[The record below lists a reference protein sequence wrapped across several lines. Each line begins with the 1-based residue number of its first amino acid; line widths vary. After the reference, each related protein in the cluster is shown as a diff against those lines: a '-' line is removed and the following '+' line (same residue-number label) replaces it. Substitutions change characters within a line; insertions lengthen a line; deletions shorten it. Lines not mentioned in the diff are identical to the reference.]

1 MDQWR
6 SRIGVGL
13 WYNRLDCIDTA
24 IPSFVCEC
32 VWGFFFFFVF
42 LNGGF
47 WQLIIS
53 FTSRNLKNMDFASL
67 KNHIIL
73 YSHFYNISYISSS
86 FFFLYIK
93 IILFYTHTLAT
104 KGNKKIC
111 RQTQAR
117 ECQTLEERENK
128 TGIKEVIFFL
138 QYALLDV
145 GII

>member
-1 MDQWR
+1 
-6 SRIGVGL
+6 
-13 WYNRLDCIDTA
+13 
-24 IPSFVCEC
+24 
-32 VWGFFFFFVF
+32 
-42 LNGGF
+42 
-47 WQLIIS
+47 
-53 FTSRNLKNMDFASL
+53 MDFASL